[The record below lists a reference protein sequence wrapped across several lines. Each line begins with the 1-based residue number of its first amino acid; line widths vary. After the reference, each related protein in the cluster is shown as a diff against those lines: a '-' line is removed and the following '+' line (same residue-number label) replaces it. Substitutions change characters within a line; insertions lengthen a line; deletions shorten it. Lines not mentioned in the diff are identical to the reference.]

1 MAEGKKGFL
10 MYADYI
16 TVFESLT
23 NEEAGML
30 FKHILRYVND
40 LDPELDDRL
49 LKILFE
55 PIKQQMKRDLNKWEC
70 KKETRVESG
79 RAGGVKSGEVRR
91 SKMKQNEANEANP
104 SILKQTQA
112 NEPVNVNVNA
122 NVTVNDTVTV
132 KETKYKA
139 FAPPTKDEVFEYM
152 KEKVPLHEARREA
165 DKFFYY
171 YESVGWL
178 VGGKT
183 KMKNWKSS
191 ASGWLTRFP
200 TDQHQKDKPPPTPE
214 ELAEMERIKN
224 IPIGQ
229 LDF

>member
-1 MAEGKKGFL
+1 

-55 PIKQQMKRDLNKWEC
+55 PIKQQMKRDLNKWEG

-112 NEPVNVNVNA
+112 NEPVNVNANVNA
-122 NVTVNDTVTV
+122 NVNVNANESESRFWENESERKRPLAECLGIAMNDEGWV
-132 KETKYKA
+132 KKNKTNKSELQTFNDYLEKTGETEKTLIDYKKH
-139 FAPPTKDEVFEYM
+139 FANLKM
-152 KEKVPLHEARREA
+152 KHPEKV
-165 DKFFYY
+165 
-171 YESVGWL
+171 
-178 VGGKT
+178 
-183 KMKNWKSS
+183 KNQSS
-191 ASGWLTRFP
+191 TLLNTIHA
-200 TDQHQKDKPPPTPE
+200 
-214 ELAEMERIKN
+214 IK
-224 IPIGQ
+224 GQ
-229 LDF
+229 NSAA